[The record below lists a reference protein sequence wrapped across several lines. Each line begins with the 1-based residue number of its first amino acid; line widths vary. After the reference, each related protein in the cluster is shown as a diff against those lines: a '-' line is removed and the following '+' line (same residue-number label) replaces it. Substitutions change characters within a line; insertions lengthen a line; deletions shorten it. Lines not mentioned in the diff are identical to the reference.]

1 MKCPVHIRREVIGYC
16 AECGTVGCDQC
27 LKEVGKKKLC
37 LRCYRKAA
45 REWEQARQR
54 ETVRQRHPKQRLV
67 VRYADGRMVKGT
79 SYTIDID
86 SRGFYVDPKDMAAD
100 ASKPIFVKFN
110 ELKAVFFVKD
120 FEGNYDDKEEHAE
133 WFPEGHEVTVKFK
146 DGEVIEGYALK
157 AYDDDAPRFHLIPK
171 EPGNNI
177 SVLVERTSV
186 SRIAVGGPL
195 EEEAGAPKEEKSKP
209 TRTPVSREETL
220 GDFYFHTKNYV
231 AALGEYEK
239 AFKQDAENKRLKK
252 KVAVTT
258 FNVGVHY
265 VKVKD
270 YKRALECFE
279 EVLRYD
285 PKNRD
290 AERKADK
297 LRRVLATQSE
307 QEAKV

>member
-1 MKCPVHIRREVIGYC
+1 MKCPVHIRREVVGYC
-16 AECGTVGCDQC
+16 AECGTVGCDLC

-45 REWEQARQR
+45 REWGQARQK
-54 ETVRQRHPKQRLV
+54 EATRQRHPKQRLV
-67 VRYADGRMVKGT
+67 VRYADGHMLKGT
-79 SYTIDID
+79 SYTIDLD
-86 SRGFYVDPKDMAAD
+86 ARGFYVDPKDMAAD
-100 ASKPIFVKFN
+100 VSKPIFVKFN
-110 ELKAVFFVKD
+110 QLKAVFFVKD
-120 FEGNYDDKEEHAE
+120 FEGDYDDKEEHAE
-133 WFPEGHEVTVKFK
+133 WFPEGSEVTVKFK

-157 AYDDDAPRFHLIPK
+157 TYDDNAPRFHLIPK

-177 SVLVERTSV
+177 SVLVERASV
-186 SRIAVGGPL
+186 AQMAIGGPL
-195 EEEAGAPKEEKSKP
+195 EEESAPKEKKSEP
-209 TRTPVSREETL
+209 ARTPVSKEETL

-239 AFKQDAENKRLKK
+239 AFKQNPGCKRLKK

-270 YKRALECFE
+270 YKRALEYFE
-279 EVLRYD
+279 EVLRCE

-290 AERKADK
+290 AEKKADK
-297 LRRVLATQSE
+297 LRRILAAQSQ
-307 QEAKV
+307 QEANV